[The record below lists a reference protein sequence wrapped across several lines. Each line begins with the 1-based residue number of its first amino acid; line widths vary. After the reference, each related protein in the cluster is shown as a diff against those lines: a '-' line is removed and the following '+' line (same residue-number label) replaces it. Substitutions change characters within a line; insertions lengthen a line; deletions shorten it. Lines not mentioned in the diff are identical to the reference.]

1 MAFDV
6 SVRAL
11 RRVVPAAAGRSPSS
25 ATGSETASPFER
37 TLRRAR
43 RQRAGSLVATAV
55 IAGSLAAVTFAC
67 RSPSPSLSDSSAPRF
82 ARGGTP
88 PAARD
93 AAAPP
98 TRIVSLV
105 PAVTDILFAIG
116 AGPAVV
122 GASSFD
128 VLPPGAAGIA
138 RVGGL
143 LDPDTE
149 RILALRPDVTIV
161 YATQLD
167 LVDRLR
173 RAGLTVRPYRH
184 GGLADAVAEI
194 RSLGALVGRGREAE
208 ALAADIERRLEAVRR
223 AVASRPRPRVLVVFG
238 RERGTLRTVYAS
250 GGRGFIHDLVETAG
264 GRNVFGDVPRENVQ
278 ATAELV
284 LAAAPEV
291 IVELRADPLPPDE
304 AERERAV
311 WSALAAVP
319 AVRNGRVHLLAGR
332 ELVVPGPRLG
342 EAAERLARALHPGAV
357 APTGASARGAAD
369 AERRSPRARAVTR
382 SGEGSGR

>member
-1 MAFDV
+1 
-6 SVRAL
+6 
-11 RRVVPAAAGRSPSS
+11 
-25 ATGSETASPFER
+25 
-37 TLRRAR
+37 
-43 RQRAGSLVATAV
+43 
-55 IAGSLAAVTFAC
+55 
-67 RSPSPSLSDSSAPRF
+67 
-82 ARGGTP
+82 
-88 PAARD
+88 
-93 AAAPP
+93 
-98 TRIVSLV
+98 
-105 PAVTDILFAIG
+105 
-116 AGPAVV
+116 
-122 GASSFD
+122 
-128 VLPPGAAGIA
+128 
-138 RVGGL
+138 
-143 LDPDTE
+143 
-149 RILALRPDVTIV
+149 
-161 YATQLD
+161 
-167 LVDRLR
+167 
-173 RAGLTVRPYRH
+173 
-184 GGLADAVAEI
+184 
-194 RSLGALVGRGREAE
+194 
-208 ALAADIERRLEAVRR
+208 
-223 AVASRPRPRVLVVFG
+223 VLVVFG